1 MTKKRIIGIIAAVLV
16 AAAVIGAAIFI
27 TTFDLLPEEKDPST
41 DLNIKYARES
51 LVIYSCVLDD
61 LKDIHVTNPT
71 GEFTISRD
79 EKGDLNFLG
88 REGAPLLPYSSE
100 GLYTSVA
107 KVTCEALIE
116 AETEHLEYYGLDD
129 PQVHVYIEKKDG
141 SVTELQIGD
150 AAPQGGGYYIRN
162 ASNTDVFLAQTYFSE
177 RFLRNHVQYYQ
188 KKISKEFLYTGFQ
201 SLLIDY
207 PENSEKD
214 DIYVRQ
220 TTDDEAK
227 DIRFAGGMVLEEPF
241 LWGGDSTPIQGIVEI
256 LSSLE
261 AEDIITDTLD
271 ESLQQQ
277 YGFGNPTKVV
287 IEAWVDTQNYVSEVT
302 GLENPYYGATEDG
315 SDLLIQCEYLLGNID
330 GRTLYV
336 MYDGEP
342 VIYGV
347 DMDKFAFTDYSID
360 VYCQRTI
367 NLRYINDLNGITIES
382 NGDVY
387 DFSIKDPDKGEEM
400 VVTLNGSEN
409 IDPNLFRSF
418 YVTIISVTHDGMAYE
433 PDEDAE
439 AELKI
444 TYHAIDGDDMEI
456 EFIPIE
462 SRKYVFKLDGEGR
475 FFVYVTKVN
484 KIKSDL
490 NKLLNGEEIRNY

>member
-141 SVTELQIGD
+141 
-150 AAPQGGGYYIRN
+150 
-162 ASNTDVFLAQTYFSE
+162 DVFLAQTYFSE

-287 IEAWVDTQNYVSEVT
+287 IEAWVD
-302 GLENPYYGATEDG
+302 PDG
-315 SDLLIQCEYLLGNID
+315 
-330 GRTLYV
+330 
-336 MYDGEP
+336 MYDCIQT
-342 VIYGV
+342 VIS
-347 DMDKFAFTDYSID
+347 DYD
-360 VYCQRTI
+360 EVWAT
-367 NLRYINDLNGITIES
+367 
-382 NGDVY
+382 
-387 DFSIKDPDKGEEM
+387 KGFQAKAIAQ
-400 VVTLNGSEN
+400 V
-409 IDPNLFRSF
+409 
-418 YVTIISVTHDGMAYE
+418 
-433 PDEDAE
+433 E
-439 AELKI
+439 AVRNETYKEL
-444 TYHAIDGDDMEI
+444 MQ
-456 EFIPIE
+456 
-462 SRKYVFKLDGEGR
+462 
-475 FFVYVTKVN
+475 
-484 KIKSDL
+484 
-490 NKLLNGEEIRNY
+490 